1 MRTDFFT
8 TLKENYLL
16 MIIMNN
22 GSYQFQMEHCKI
34 IQLKRVEKGNK
45 IQDVDWE
52 RNFKS
57 QTINV
62 KFDLL

>member
-1 MRTDFFT
+1 
-8 TLKENYLL
+8 

-22 GSYQFQMEHCKI
+22 GSYQLQMEHWKI
-34 IQLKRVEKGNK
+34 IWLKRVEKKNK

-52 RNFKS
+52 RNSKS